1 MASDHQENIPEPSIV
16 LVEPFYGGSHKQL
29 VDLLLEEIPGCVLFT
44 LPAKKWHW
52 RMRTGAL
59 YLSQNI
65 PANPLYRILF
75 SSSVLNLAELVALRP
90 DLALLKKILY
100 FHENQLV
107 YPVRKQQDRDFQYGY
122 NQILS
127 CLVADTVLFNSK
139 FNMDSF
145 LNSIESFL
153 KLMPDFRPKDIQNT
167 IRSKSIV
174 LYFPVKLI
182 DENIFSTDDAVNDEE
197 HERSQDEE
205 IPSEISPTE
214 EPLHIVWP
222 HRWEHDKDPDMF
234 FNAMFQLCELG
245 MTFNLSVIGQVFKEV
260 PESFSVAKD
269 KLAQHIVNWGFKETR
284 EDYLNVLKHADV
296 VVSTAKHE
304 FFGVAMME
312 AVCCECFPL
321 CPNRL
326 VYPELFPKC
335 LYNTQVQLFK
345 RLKQFI
351 AKPRLVR
358 QTKVQIDLSKFGWR
372 SLQKQFKDILQ

>member
-65 PANPLYRILF
+65 PANPLY
-75 SSSVLNLAELVALRP
+75 S
-90 DLALLKKILY
+90 
-100 FHENQLV
+100 
-107 YPVRKQQDRDFQYGY
+107 
-122 NQILS
+122 
-127 CLVADTVLFNSK
+127 LVADTVLFNSK

-326 VYPELFPKC
+326 VYPELFPKEC